1 MLISAEIR
9 YIHCNISI
17 VANSGSEKEI
27 YFRGRETATARDLS
41 LNATFIAD
49 ESSYF
54 CLAEQKNGEYES
66 Y

>member
-1 MLISAEIR
+1 MLISAKIR
-9 YIHCNISI
+9 NIHCNISI

-27 YFRGRETATARDLS
+27 YFRGRETATAHDLS
-41 LNATFIAD
+41 INAKFIAD

-54 CLAEQKNGEYES
+54 CLAQQKNGEYEN